1 MRMDFIVEILGE
13 VLGEAIL
20 EGGVSAASDH
30 RRPMWQRVLILA
42 LLALFFAAVF
52 ALMAA
57 GGIILITEDSSIAG
71 IVLLALDLALIVF
84 SFCKLRKLLRTFPR
98 K

>member
-1 MRMDFIVEILGE
+1 MDFVVEILSE

-30 RRPMWQRVLILA
+30 RRPKWQRVLA
-42 LLALFFAAVF
+42 LSLLVLLFAAVF
-52 ALMAA
+52 AVMAA
-57 GGIILITEDSSIAG
+57 GGVFLVRDGSPIAG
-71 IVLLALDLALIVF
+71 VVLFILALALIVF
-84 SFCKLRKLLRTFPR
+84 SFCALRKILRTFPH

>member
-1 MRMDFIVEILGE
+1 MDFVVEILGE

-30 RRPMWQRVLILA
+30 RLPKWLRVLILS

-52 ALMAA
+52 AAMAA
-57 GGIILITEDSSIAG
+57 GGVISIRDGSPLAG
-71 IVLLALDLALIVF
+71 IALLILDLALIFF
-84 SFCKLRKLLRTFPR
+84 SFCTLRKILRAFSR